1 MQCGQEIAWASTGW
15 RQRGQSGIDFA
26 CGGVMLSV
34 SSEGGFSE
42 RGLVRSNSPSGDW
55 MLQNRK
61 ICQCW
66 CNFKFTNGF
75 AALAVGLSRSGI
87 TEHTTGKSMDNNNL
101 LKQLVMLGIGT
112 TSLVAEKLQEASE
125 QWVKDGKINPEQAKT
140 FVDDMTE
147 QLKSEQGNWET
158 QLQRQLRNILQDMG
172 VPRQSEMDEL
182 RGRLDRLERQM
193 RDLENRN
200 WR

>member
-1 MQCGQEIAWASTGW
+1 
-15 RQRGQSGIDFA
+15 
-26 CGGVMLSV
+26 
-34 SSEGGFSE
+34 
-42 RGLVRSNSPSGDW
+42 
-55 MLQNRK
+55 
-61 ICQCW
+61 
-66 CNFKFTNGF
+66 
-75 AALAVGLSRSGI
+75 
-87 TEHTTGKSMDNNNL
+87 MDNNNNL

-112 TSLVAEKLQEASE
+112 TSLVAEKLQEVSE

-158 QLQRQLRNILQDMG
+158 QLQRQMRNMLQDMG

-182 RGRLDRLERQM
+182 RGRLDRLERQV
-193 RDLENRN
+193 RDLENRQ